1 MKTKNK
7 NKNKTYPSEEIGTA
21 VLKGPAVAYRSS
33 VSSLGS
39 FVVMDDYSLIKKARK
54 GVKTEVF
61 YSLADAISM
70 PEKTL
75 ASIINLSPR
84 TISNYRDQEKHL
96 DANYSEHL
104 LKLVSLYQ
112 FGREVFGN
120 LEDFDLWLN
129 RPFWGSDD
137 RPMDFISTPGGVDL
151 VREEIEKLAL
161 GYPL

>member
-1 MKTKNK
+1 MKTKSK
-7 NKNKTYPSEEIGTA
+7 KKTYASGETKTPE
-21 VLKGPAVAYRSS
+21 LKESAVAYGSS
-33 VSSLGS
+33 VSTLGS
-39 FVVMDDYSLIKKARK
+39 FAAMDDYSLVKKARK

-61 YSLADAISM
+61 YSLADAINMS
-70 PEKTL
+70 EKTL

-84 TISNYRDQEKHL
+84 TISNYRDQEKQL

-104 LKLVSLYQ
+104 LKLISLYQ

-120 LEDFDLWLN
+120 LEDFGLWLD
-129 RPFWGSDD
+129 RPFWNSDD

-151 VREEIEKLAL
+151 VREEVEKLAL